1 VSNGTVVVLGGSGF
15 VGRALVA
22 RLAATSGARV
32 VIPTRRRSQARSLIL
47 LPTVDVVEADIHD
60 PRALARVVAGAGA
73 IVNLVG
79 ILNETGRDTF
89 TRAHVD
95 LARSV
100 VGAAREAGVPRLV
113 HMSALGADPSGPSRY
128 LASKAEAEAIVAG
141 SGLAWT
147 ILRPSVIFGP
157 DDRFLNLFV
166 RIARLAPVIALACP
180 DARFQPVFVGDV
192 VRAFAHA
199 LADPATAGQRYE
211 LCGPKVYTLAELVR
225 WSTGIAGVDR
235 PILPLRGAL
244 ATLQATVLKHLP
256 GKLMSRDNLASMSK
270 DNVCG
275 CAFPDVFGFA
285 PTPLEAVAPGWLAP
299 DAQRDHHVAHRTRV
313 GR

>member
-1 VSNGTVVVLGGSGF
+1 MTPGSVVVLGGSGF

-22 RLAATSGARV
+22 RLAGSGARV
-32 VIPTRRRSQARSLIL
+32 VVPTRRRSQARSLIL

-60 PRALARVVAGAGA
+60 PRALARVFAGAGA

-79 ILNETGRDTF
+79 ILNESGRDTF
-89 TRAHVD
+89 ARAHVD

-100 VGAAREAGVPRLV
+100 AGAAREAGVPRLV

-128 LASKAEAEAIVAG
+128 LASKAEAETIVAG

-180 DARFQPVFVGDV
+180 DARFQPVFVDDV
-192 VRAFAHA
+192 VRAFALA
-199 LADPATAGQRYE
+199 IADPATAGQRYD

-225 WSTGIAGVDR
+225 WSTGIAGVHR

-244 ATLQATVLKHLP
+244 ATLQATVLEHLP

-275 CAFPDVFGFA
+275 CPFPDVFGFA

-299 DAQRDHHVAHRTRV
+299 EARRDHHGAHRTRV